1 MDTAFVLSKAGK
13 HSGAGGWPL
22 FTSTLHVASQV
33 KCLPWS
39 HALGVIHT
47 TTVLEPGTEVV
58 KKVFLTAGQMAD
70 WAGV

>member
-1 MDTAFVLSKAGK
+1 MLSKAGK
-13 HSGAGGWPL
+13 HSSGWPL
-22 FTSTLHVASQV
+22 FTSTSTLHRASQV

-58 KKVFLTAGQMAD
+58 KNVFLTAGQVAN